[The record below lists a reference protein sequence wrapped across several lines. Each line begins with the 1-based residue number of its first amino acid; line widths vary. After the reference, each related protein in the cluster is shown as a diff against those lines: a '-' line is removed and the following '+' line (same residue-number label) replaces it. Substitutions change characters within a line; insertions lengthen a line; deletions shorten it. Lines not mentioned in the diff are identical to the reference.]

1 MEKDTLLKVI
11 IGLSIVGVAVA
22 AYQTYEHYFLASSF
36 CDLSATF
43 SCSAVTESRFGD
55 FPPNSGIATAA
66 WGIVWWL
73 GLIALSYGSFKKRE
87 WFKNQDF
94 YIFSYIVAG
103 LGFVAYLLV
112 VELYILPKELGTTV
126 ICPFCTVQ
134 HAIIVLLVFVSYPLL
149 DKSLGA
155 YMADIFYTEDSTG
168 GVPASEPGTPVSGS
182 GEKEDPDMG
191 GDEGSED
198 ERSEEVGDRDG

>member
-1 MEKDTLLKVI
+1 MGTISVEKDTLLKAI
-11 IGLSIVGVAVA
+11 IGLSVVGLAVA
-22 AYQTYEHYFLASSF
+22 GYQTYEHYFLGSSF

-66 WGIVWWL
+66 WGVVWWL
-73 GLIALSYGSFKKRE
+73 GLIALSAGSLKGKE
-87 WFKNQDF
+87 WFEDQAF
-94 YIFSYIVAG
+94 YLFAYISAG

-134 HAIIVLLVFVSYPLL
+134 HVLIVLLVFLSYPLL
-149 DKSLGA
+149 EKPIKSYL
-155 YMADIFYTEDSTG
+155 ADIFYTEG
-168 GVPASEPGTPVSGS
+168 
-182 GEKEDPDMG
+182 
-191 GDEGSED
+191 
-198 ERSEEVGDRDG
+198 